1 MQRDEVQEIR
11 AVAAELSED
20 NVEAIAASTGAE
32 QEGVDTGAA
41 ANDEDAEFA
50 EAKARELNSPRG
62 KEIQAL
68 LSGVKE
74 KYAANPKVA
83 LINDFYVIFASL
95 FDQLRKH
102 DELARDAR
110 QIPPIVLVMRGLSLD
125 RVSSELYT
133 RAAVNFGD
141 AVGEVQDEEGGADD
155 WMDGLVSFVQAWN
168 AIINKYEDDGVTL
181 KPVDAEV
188 VDAEPVVEPGLSRRI
203 VL

>member
-155 WMDGLVSFVQAWN
+155 WMDGL
-168 AIINKYEDDGVTL
+168 G
-181 KPVDAEV
+181 
-188 VDAEPVVEPGLSRRI
+188 
-203 VL
+203 